1 MWKALLVVEPPSWL
15 VLVGLCTRCSCVW
28 HQRVVSSPSPPVLL
42 QDDPNTGRREL
53 EAVVAGQPRAVFI
66 GITCGISAPYVL
78 GQVEWAMTQPK
89 CVAADQGPQRTHGL
103 GYPDVRCIAYNKN
116 PDNNNNT
123 SGMWWHFRNVL
134 SLCADHGC
142 GTSLVCSV
150 TTVLMGFNPAHLA
163 RGAAVEGWTKSCR
176 GEGGCWTVGGQPWV
190 TGLLCRALQAAW
202 NR

>member
-1 MWKALLVVEPPSWL
+1 M
-15 VLVGLCTRCSCVW
+15 
-28 HQRVVSSPSPPVLL
+28 SP

-89 CVAADQGPQRTHGL
+89 CVAADQVPQTYTWLRIPFHSWMCG
-103 GYPDVRCIAYNKN
+103 
-116 PDNNNNT
+116 
-123 SGMWWHFRNVL
+123 VL
-134 SLCADHGC
+134 PTIRIPTTTTPPSRGGTFVVFFFFFCTDHGC
-142 GTSLVCSV
+142 GASIVCSV

-176 GEGGCWTVGGQPWV
+176 GEGGCWTVGGWPWGA
-190 TGLLCRALQAAW
+190 GLLVCCSGCFTLPGTEGYDVCGVTVAHPGSPSSVPQT
-202 NR
+202 